1 MEDFLDILKYT
12 IPSGVVFAT
21 AFFILRAF
29 LQNGTQ
35 KKLLE
40 LKLSN
45 QNVITPVRLQAY
57 ERVILLLERISPS
70 SLVLRVARPGMSAV
84 ELQAALL
91 QTVRDEFE
99 HNLSQQI
106 YMSGTAW
113 DMTRNAK
120 EEMIKIINL
129 ASTRLNDEAT
139 AADLGS
145 VILELA
151 MSQDKLPVNMAID
164 YIKKEARQLY

>member
-12 IPSGVVFAT
+12 LPSGIVFAT

-29 LQNGTQ
+29 LQNGTH

-40 LKLSN
+40 LKLTN

-70 SLVLRVARPGMSAV
+70 SLILRVASPGMSANQ
-84 ELQAALL
+84 LQAALV
-91 QTVRDEFE
+91 QNVREEFE

-106 YMSGTAW
+106 YISSTAW

-120 EEMIKIINL
+120 EEMIKLVNL
-129 ASTRLNDEAT
+129 ASTRLNDNASAT
-139 AADLGS
+139 DLGS
-145 VILELA
+145 IILELA
-151 MSQDKLPVNMAID
+151 MTQDKLPVNNAID
-164 YIKKEARQLY
+164 YIKKEVRQLY

>member
-12 IPSGVVFAT
+12 IPSGIVFAT

-70 SLVLRVARPGMSAV
+70 SLILRVARPGMSAV

-106 YMSGTAW
+106 YLSGTAW

-120 EEMIKIINL
+120 EEMIKIVNL
-129 ASTRLNDEAT
+129 ASARLNGDAT

-151 MSQDKLPVNMAID
+151 MAKDKLPVNMAID

>member
-1 MEDFLDILKYT
+1 
-12 IPSGVVFAT
+12 
-21 AFFILRAF
+21 
-29 LQNGTQ
+29 GTQ

-70 SLVLRVARPGMSAV
+70 SLILRVARPGMSAV

-106 YMSGTAW
+106 YLSGTAW

-120 EEMIKIINL
+120 EEMIKIVNL
-129 ASTRLNDEAT
+129 ASARLNGDAT

-151 MSQDKLPVNMAID
+151 MAKDKLPVNMAID